1 MEDIQY
7 TLFIVYFRHK
17 MQKISF
23 NNQRN
28 ENIKELINKINILL
42 DENTPEKIFKL
53 EKRMLK

>member
-7 TLFIVYFRHK
+7 TLFIVYFRCK

-23 NNQRN
+23 NNRQN
-28 ENIKELINKINILL
+28 ENIKELINKINMLL